1 MKFIV
6 ALLLTALLGY
16 AAPLYSPWWTFAITS
31 FVVALAV
38 HQQPGKAFLAGFIG
52 ILLLWGTHA
61 WILDSANNHILS
73 RKIAPLLQLG
83 NSGTALILVTA
94 FIGALI
100 SGFAAL
106 TGSFARGKGRQKVEG
121 RR

>member
-16 AAPLYSPWWTFAITS
+16 TAPLFSPWWTFAITS

-38 HQQPGKAFLAGFIG
+38 HQQPVKAFLSGFLG
-52 ILLLWGTHA
+52 LGLLWGIHA
-61 WILDSANNHILS
+61 FILDSANEHILS
-73 RKIAPLLQLG
+73 HKIAPILKLG
-83 NSGTALILVTA
+83 SSGNALILVTA
-94 FIGALI
+94 LIGALI

-106 TGSFARGKGRQKVEG
+106 SGSFARRS
-121 RR
+121 